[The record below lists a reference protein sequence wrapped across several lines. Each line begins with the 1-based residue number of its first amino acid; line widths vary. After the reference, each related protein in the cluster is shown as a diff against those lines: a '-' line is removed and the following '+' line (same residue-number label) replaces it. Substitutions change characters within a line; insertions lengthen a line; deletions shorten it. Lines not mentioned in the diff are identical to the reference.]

1 MNLFKY
7 SYKSNIV
14 NTKIMC
20 YTYKVI
26 NTWRCI
32 MNKTVIKVVTIIL
45 LLAMVGSSVFAII
58 SYFM

>member
-1 MNLFKY
+1 
-7 SYKSNIV
+7 
-14 NTKIMC
+14 
-20 YTYKVI
+20 
-26 NTWRCI
+26 